1 MNKILRF
8 GIVLSVFIVSC
19 ESDTPLEPEMGF
31 DYFPLKVGNFQ
42 IYEVVQTDIVNNV
55 ATESTYELRA
65 VVSDSAKN
73 NNGSITYTIIR
84 EKRVNPSADWQ
95 PFETW
100 SAKLANNKLIQNES
114 NILFVKLLF
123 PPSLN
128 LSWDGNEFNNLP
140 DNGNLFNDSK
150 SEKYIISDV
159 SDITSLSNGYQVAN
173 TITVT
178 QNAYNDIPTGKDQR
192 SEIYAKNVGLVYKE
206 IVQLKYCTIG
216 SCLGQQF
223 IEKGVILSQSIK
235 SNGTL

>member
-1 MNKILRF
+1 
-8 GIVLSVFIVSC
+8 
-19 ESDTPLEPEMGF
+19 MGF

-55 ATESTYELRA
+55 ATESIYELRA

-73 NNGSITYTIIR
+73 NNRSITYTIIR

-114 NILFVKLLF
+114 NTLFVKLLF

-178 QNAYNDIPTGKDQR
+178 QNVYNDIPTGKDQR